1 MIGLIGRKCYDSNQ
15 MWSVSGCGI
24 LKVQGKERLE
34 SKEGKKMEKMEGITV
49 VAELVTHAPEGIQAK
64 LRRGKAHYE
73 EGLYAEALQE
83 FEEIVRV
90 APGNIEARIWI
101 RRAKEGMVTPQIGT
115 ITEVVGK
122 VKECLWQK
130 LGMISHRICTNNY
143 DCITCEFDQQMQE
156 KMAKGEG
163 GEVEE
168 ALKRFEQLPGS
179 ERVCRYAL
187 KGDVAYRLCTRCFQ
201 CATCEFDQAMED
213 AVQEKLVKLQTRRE
227 ALKRR
232 PVK

>member
-1 MIGLIGRKCYDSNQ
+1 MKYSEDARKEK
-15 MWSVSGCGI
+15 
-24 LKVQGKERLE
+24 LK
-34 SKEGKKMEKMEGITV
+34 SKEEKKMERTAGITIVAEV
-49 VAELVTHAPEGIQAK
+49 VAHAPEGIQAR

-73 EGLYAEALQE
+73 EGLYPEALRE
-83 FEEIVRV
+83 FEEVIRM

-101 RRAKEGMVTPQIGT
+101 RRAKEGMVTPQTGT
-115 ITEVVGK
+115 TTEVVGK

-130 LGMISHRICTNNY
+130 LGMISYRVCTNGY

-156 KMAKGEG
+156 KMAKGEA

-168 ALKRFEQLPGS
+168 ALRKFEELPGS

-187 KGDVAYRLCTRCFQ
+187 KGDVSYRLCSRCFQ
-201 CATCEFDQAMED
+201 CGTCEFDQAMED
-213 AVQEKLVKLQTRRE
+213 AVQEKLAKLQTRRE
-227 ALKRR
+227 ALKRK